1 MRHMQPEQLHQ
12 HPQRQLSHLDKW
24 SHQGWFL
31 QLLSEVEK
39 LVIYSASFDR
49 SDTSGIVEDK

>member
-1 MRHMQPEQLHQ
+1 MQPEQLHQ
-12 HPQRQLSHLDKW
+12 HPQRQQSHLDKW